1 MRRTALYHD
10 LKNRLLALNLNGR
23 WNTVVGTRGGKP
35 VIHWPGVLNLA
46 GLVVAASGL
55 VLLLGQAGGSVLWS
69 YVVSGYIA
77 VLGFGVLVGRIPVES
92 RRPPDQLPPPL
103 DDQP

>member
-1 MRRTALYHD
+1 MRTALYHD
-10 LKNRLLALNLNGR
+10 LIKYRLLALNLNGR

-55 VLLLGQAGGSVLWS
+55 ALLLAQAGGAILFA
-69 YVVSGYIA
+69 YLVSGHIA
-77 VLGFGVLVGRIPVES
+77 VLGFGVLVVRILVES
-92 RRPPDQLPPPL
+92 RHPPHQLPPL